1 LFRTAE
7 CVKVII
13 FRDGEKIV
21 IFDPISHVFARENA
35 QCSRVKKT
43 GKMLFLQS
51 FRPFGSMPFQAPV
64 SIYYSISAPYRE
76 IRADAQSEV
85 TA

>member
-1 LFRTAE
+1 
-7 CVKVII
+7 
-13 FRDGEKIV
+13 V
-21 IFDPISHVFARENA
+21 IFDPFSHVFARENA
-35 QCSRVKKT
+35 QYSRVIKT

-51 FRPFGSMPFQAPV
+51 FRPFGSMPFQAHV

-76 IRADAQSEV
+76 ICADVQSEV

>member
-7 CVKVII
+7 CAKVII
-13 FRDGEKIV
+13 FRDGEKIG
-21 IFDPISHVFARENA
+21 IFDLISHVFARENA
-35 QCSRVKKT
+35 RYSPVKKT

-51 FRPFGSMPFQAPV
+51 FRPFGFMPSQVPV
-64 SIYYSISAPYRE
+64 SIYYSISAPYRK
-76 IRADAQSEV
+76 IRADVQSKL